1 MDVIEHARML
11 AAMPMFASLD
21 ESQLKLLAFTSE
33 VFDYADDEYLF
44 HRNDLSDA
52 VYVIMHGRVRIED
65 DSAGQPVLIAEK
77 TEGEVVGEMGV
88 LRAERRSATVLVTQP
103 TEVLRIPGDRY
114 LDLVSSNPGMA
125 LYVLRD
131 LSDKLASTS
140 ADLAR
145 VKAGI

>member
-1 MDVIEHARML
+1 
-11 AAMPMFASLD
+11 MFASLD

-33 VFDYADDEYLF
+33 VFDYGAGEFLF

-52 VYVIMHGRVRIED
+52 VYVIMGGRVRIED
-65 DSAGQPVLIAEK
+65 DSVGTSILIAEK
-77 TEGEVVGEMGV
+77 TEGDVVGEMGV
-88 LRAERRSATVLVTQP
+88 LRAERRSGTVVAAED

-114 LDLVSSNPGMA
+114 LDLISSNPGMA

-131 LSDKLASTS
+131 LSDKLATTS

-145 VKAGI
+145 VKAGR